1 MSLFQRLFGTKVDPR
16 DTCRPLYT
24 AIVARGRAPVWYLD
38 GAPDTVDGRFDMI
51 AAIMSAVLV
60 RLEDAPEAKQPSVY
74 VAELFI
80 DDMDGQLRQIGI
92 GDVTVGKHIGKMMGA
107 LGGRLTVYRDAAGE
121 TAALRDAL
129 VRNLW
134 RGSDPGATA
143 DVVAARLAAFTLAV
157 RSASV
162 ADILAG
168 TLPAVTQ
175 GAAS

>member
-1 MSLFQRLFGTKVDPR
+1 MSLFQRLFGPTTNPR
-16 DTCRPLYT
+16 DAYRPLYDV
-24 AIVARGRAPVWYLD
+24 IVARGRAPIWYLD

-107 LGGRLTVYRDAAGE
+107 LGGRLTVYREANGD
-121 TAALRDAL
+121 TALLRDAL

-134 RGSDPGATA
+134 RGSDSGVAA
-143 DVVAARLAAFTLAV
+143 DAVAARLATFTQAV
-157 RSASV
+157 RDTPV

-168 TLPAVTQ
+168 TLPPVAQ

>member
-1 MSLFQRLFGTKVDPR
+1 MTLLQRLFGTTTDPR
-16 DTCRPLYT
+16 DAFRPLYT
-24 AIVARGRAPVWYLD
+24 AIVARGRAPVWYHD

-51 AAIMSAVLV
+51 AAIMATVLV
-60 RLEDAPEAKQPSVY
+60 RLEDAPEAKQPSVH

-92 GDVTVGKHIGKMMGA
+92 GDVTVGKHVGKMMGA
-107 LGGRLTVYRDAAGE
+107 LGGRLTAYRDAAGE
-121 TAALRDAL
+121 PAALRAAL

-134 RGSDPGATA
+134 RGSDPGVAA
-143 DVVAARLAAFTLAV
+143 DAVAARLAAFTQAV
-157 RSASV
+157 RAAAV

-168 TLPAVTQ
+168 TLPAVVE